1 MEERKFDD
9 LKTLINHQ
17 KAKHSKYDAFF
28 FESRSLAA
36 CQSEAVLKTQQ
47 EYIHLSTARGTCSQS
62 SRLTLSAC
70 AVAPERYLVIL
81 IYQIR

>member
-28 FESRSLAA
+28 FELRSLAA
-36 CQSEAVLKTQQ
+36 WSIGSCVGDA
-47 EYIHLSTARGTCSQS
+47 ARAY
-62 SRLTLSAC
+62 TL
-70 AVAPERYLVIL
+70 EHGKRYLQSIKPVHT
-81 IYQIR
+81 